1 MFQLSKKVEY
11 ALIAMR
17 HMAIAGNGTIVTTK
31 EIADRYQLPYDLLAK
46 VMQILARKGFIASYQ
61 GVHGGYIFRDDPKSV
76 KVSAVINAIEG
87 KDNLAIVQ
95 CESDSSG
102 ECSIQTTCRTL
113 LHELLKNSR
122 IGAGVPGGIALAMA
136 RRTSASAWSRRS
148 S

>member
-17 HMAIAGNGTIVTTK
+17 HMAISGHGTIVTTK

-61 GVHGGYIFRDDPKSV
+61 GVRGGYIFRDDPRTV

-87 KDNLAIVQ
+87 KDNLTIVQ
-95 CESDSSG
+95 CESDASG
-102 ECSIQTTCRTL
+102 QCAIHTTCTIKTPL
-113 LHELLKNSR
+113 VKLQTSINSVLSEMS
-122 IGAGVPGGIALAMA
+122 ILEMV
-136 RRTSASAWSRRS
+136 
-148 S
+148 

>member
-17 HMAIAGNGTIVTTK
+17 HMAISGNGIIVTTK

-61 GVHGGYIFRDDPKSV
+61 GVRGGYVFRSDPSTV

-87 KDNLAIVQ
+87 KENLTIVQ
-95 CESDSSG
+95 CEADSAGAQCTIHSTCTIKTPLIRLQTNINSVLS
-102 ECSIQTTCRTL
+102 EMSIL
-113 LHELLKNSR
+113 EM
-122 IGAGVPGGIALAMA
+122 V
-136 RRTSASAWSRRS
+136 
-148 S
+148 